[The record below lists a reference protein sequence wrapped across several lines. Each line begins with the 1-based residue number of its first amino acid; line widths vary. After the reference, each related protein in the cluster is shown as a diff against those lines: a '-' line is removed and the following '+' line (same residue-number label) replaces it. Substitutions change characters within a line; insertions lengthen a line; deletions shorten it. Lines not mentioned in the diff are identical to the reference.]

1 MMPVFTHHAHNEDIT
16 PPRRHPKA
24 RFSLLASASV
34 LVCLALHSYSS
45 IEFKA
50 SQLKSC
56 SVNVSADDNEHKVIA
71 DIIDLSDDGT
81 RVSSLNERKYE
92 RVREEQWEYTVATS
106 EEEEEEEKED
116 DDGSTNDNLASMY
129 KKIESNDDNTD
140 DDDDNI
146 SPQPKDSPFA
156 YDTKTITYDKINQIL
171 SSHASI
177 DNEYLPSPAC
187 KPHFKLALP
196 NGKWSNATKFKRI
209 YFYHARKA
217 GGSSMSHYFSE
228 VAKKYEL
235 EYKAVE
241 WSAMEEPGTWDDET
255 FYVAHVRE
263 PVSL

>member
-1 MMPVFTHHAHNEDIT
+1 M
-16 PPRRHPKA
+16 
-24 RFSLLASASV
+24 
-34 LVCLALHSYSS
+34 
-45 IEFKA
+45 
-50 SQLKSC
+50 
-56 SVNVSADDNEHKVIA
+56 
-71 DIIDLSDDGT
+71 
-81 RVSSLNERKYE
+81 
-92 RVREEQWEYTVATS
+92 REEQCEYTVATS
-106 EEEEEEEKED
+106 EEEEKED

-129 KKIESNDDNTD
+129 KKIESSDDNTD

-177 DNEYLPSPAC
+177 DNEHLPSPAC
-187 KPHFKLALP
+187 NPHFKLALP